1 MRGSDDEDSD
11 NPSKQDRGDWPV
23 RDLTDEIEQAQAK
36 VAHLRIRAERPSARL
51 EDEFALEKARNRLL
65 TLELRNLKQ
74 GSEAR
79 GGSGNK
85 PRMRGAGS
93 AGKER
98 QTVLKIR
105 TKSEQIPR
113 TARERAEAAFA
124 AVQGNTVVKKGRV

>member
-1 MRGSDDEDSD
+1 M
-11 NPSKQDRGDWPV
+11 
-23 RDLTDEIEQAQAK
+23 RDLTDEIEEAQAK

-79 GGSGNK
+79 GSSGQK
-85 PRMRGAGS
+85 SRMPGAS
-93 AGKER
+93 RAGREGQATFK
-98 QTVLKIR
+98 LR
-105 TKSEQIPR
+105 TKNEQMPR

-124 AVQGNTVVKKGRV
+124 AVQGNAVVKKGRV